1 MLNITK
7 LPLTQATSERIRK
20 WLGGDGAADFMQ
32 WLVTLDAVLTAE
44 AGNLLLDA
52 AAEPSKVDEARAKA
66 NEAAATLVDPLARG
80 QALLELFA
88 PVPRPNDARPQPA
101 FLMQMMSLREAI
113 DGGDVGVQ
121 DELEALRMQAEDD
134 AERLFGRLVG
144 GDSSAWPEAGEALG
158 RLRAV
163 RRAREALQ
171 Q

>member
-1 MLNITK
+1 VREAFETLGLSPAWS
-7 LPLTQATSERIRK
+7 LPAQAVRDAQRRV
-20 WLGGDGAADFMQ
+20 AARWHPDRF
-32 WLVTLDAVLTAE
+32 A
-44 AGNLLLDA
+44 DA
-52 AAEPSKVDEARAKA
+52 AERDAAQRRVAKA

-88 PVPRPNDARPQPA
+88 PVPRLNDARPQPA

-121 DELEALRMQAEDD
+121 DELEALRAQAEAD

>member
-1 MLNITK
+1 MREAFETLGLSPAWS
-7 LPLTQATSERIRK
+7 LPAQTVRDAQRRV
-20 WLGGDGAADFMQ
+20 AARWHPDRF
-32 WLVTLDAVLTAE
+32 A
-44 AGNLLLDA
+44 DA
-52 AAEPSKVDEARAKA
+52 AERDAAQRRVAKA

-121 DELEALRMQAEDD
+121 DELEALRAQAEVD

>member
-1 MLNITK
+1 MREAFEALGLSPAWS
-7 LPLTQATSERIRK
+7 LPAQTVRDAQRRMAAKWHPDRI
-20 WLGGDGAADFMQ
+20 A
-32 WLVTLDAVLTAE
+32 
-44 AGNLLLDA
+44 DA
-52 AAEPSKVDEARAKA
+52 AERDAAQQRVAKA

-121 DELEALRMQAEDD
+121 DELEALRRQAEAD
-134 AERLFGRLVG
+134 AERLFDRLVG
-144 GDSSAWPEAGEALG
+144 GDSSAWADAGEALG

-163 RRAREALQ
+163 RRAWEALQ

>member
-1 MLNITK
+1 MREAFETLGLSPAWS
-7 LPLTQATSERIRK
+7 LPAQAVRDAQRRV
-20 WLGGDGAADFMQ
+20 AARWHPDRF
-32 WLVTLDAVLTAE
+32 A
-44 AGNLLLDA
+44 DA
-52 AAEPSKVDEARAKA
+52 AERDAAQRRVAKA

-80 QALLELFA
+80 QALLDLFA

-121 DELEALRMQAEDD
+121 DELEALRAQAEAD

>member
-1 MLNITK
+1 MREAFETLGLSPAWS
-7 LPLTQATSERIRK
+7 LPAQTVRDAQRRMAARWHPDRFADVAER
-20 WLGGDGAADFMQ
+20 
-32 WLVTLDAVLTAE
+32 
-44 AGNLLLDA
+44 DA
-52 AAEPSKVDEARAKA
+52 AQQRVAKA

-88 PVPRPNDARPQPA
+88 PIPRPNDARPQPA
-101 FLMQMMSLREAI
+101 FLMRMMSLREAI
-113 DGGDVGVQ
+113 DGGDAGVQ
-121 DELEALRMQAEDD
+121 DELEALRAQAEAD
-134 AERLFGRLVG
+134 AERLFDRLVG

>member
-1 MLNITK
+1 MREAFETLGLSPAWS
-7 LPLTQATSERIRK
+7 LPAQTVRDAQRRV
-20 WLGGDGAADFMQ
+20 AARWHPDRF
-32 WLVTLDAVLTAE
+32 A
-44 AGNLLLDA
+44 DA
-52 AAEPSKVDEARAKA
+52 AERDAAQRRVAKA

-121 DELEALRMQAEDD
+121 DELEALRAQAEAD

-171 Q
+171 R

>member
-1 MLNITK
+1 MREAFEILGLSPAWS
-7 LPLTQATSERIRK
+7 LPAQAVRDAQRRM
-20 WLGGDGAADFMQ
+20 AARWHPDRF
-32 WLVTLDAVLTAE
+32 A
-44 AGNLLLDA
+44 DA
-52 AAEPSKVDEARAKA
+52 AERDAAQQRVAKA

-88 PVPRPNDARPQPA
+88 PAPRPNDARPQPA

-121 DELEALRMQAEDD
+121 DELEALRAQAEAD
-134 AERLFGRLVG
+134 AGRLFDRLVG
-144 GDSSAWPEAGEALG
+144 GDSSTWADAGEALG

>member
-1 MLNITK
+1 MREAFETLG
-7 LPLTQATSERIRK
+7 LSPAWSVPAQAVRDAQRRMAARWHPDRFADVAER
-20 WLGGDGAADFMQ
+20 
-32 WLVTLDAVLTAE
+32 
-44 AGNLLLDA
+44 DA
-52 AAEPSKVDEARAKA
+52 AQQRVAKA

-101 FLMQMMSLREAI
+101 FLMRMMSLREAI
-113 DGGDVGVQ
+113 DGGDAGVQ
-121 DELEALRMQAEDD
+121 DELEALRAQAEAD
-134 AERLFGRLVG
+134 AERLFDRLVG

>member
-1 MLNITK
+1 MREAFETLGLSPAWS
-7 LPLTQATSERIRK
+7 LPAQTVRDAQRRV
-20 WLGGDGAADFMQ
+20 AARWHPDRF
-32 WLVTLDAVLTAE
+32 A
-44 AGNLLLDA
+44 DA
-52 AAEPSKVDEARAKA
+52 AERDAAQRRVAKA

-121 DELEALRMQAEDD
+121 DELEALRAQAEAD

>member
-1 MLNITK
+1 MREAFETLGLSPAWS
-7 LPLTQATSERIRK
+7 LPAQTVRDAQRRV
-20 WLGGDGAADFMQ
+20 AARWHPDRF
-32 WLVTLDAVLTAE
+32 A
-44 AGNLLLDA
+44 DA
-52 AAEPSKVDEARAKA
+52 AERDAAQQRVAKA

-121 DELEALRMQAEDD
+121 DELEALRAQAEAD